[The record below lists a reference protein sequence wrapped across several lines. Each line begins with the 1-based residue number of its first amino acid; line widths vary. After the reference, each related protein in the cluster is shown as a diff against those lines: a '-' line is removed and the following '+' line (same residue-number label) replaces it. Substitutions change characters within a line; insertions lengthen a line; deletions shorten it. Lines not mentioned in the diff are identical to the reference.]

1 MINDNRKIGIGLTGF
16 GVFFLFLGVL
26 LLFDHAL
33 LALGNVLFLSGIT
46 LLIGTR
52 KTFIFFFKRGQYR
65 GTICFL
71 GGIILVMV
79 GWAITGMFF
88 ELFGIINLF
97 GNFFPVVLLFLR
109 RMPIIGNIL
118 NLPVIAPLIDRVA
131 GSILPSSMSREE

>member
-16 GVFFLFLGVL
+16 GVFFLFLGML

-88 ELFGIINLF
+88 ELFGIVNLF
-97 GNFFPVVLLFLR
+97 G
-109 RMPIIGNIL
+109 
-118 NLPVIAPLIDRVA
+118 
-131 GSILPSSMSREE
+131 